1 MTDEQYKCL
10 QYSTSGTCREGRG
23 SRYSRYVGGTHVGH
37 GKMPLKFSRLM
48 FETCLDFVK
57 LFCDDIER
65 SQTRLKMTHTG
76 HDHMSKWRQN
86 HRTRILIPKWDMWPL
101 GQVWVCLTSISGV
114 GNLSIRRCDSHLRDG
129 TLVFAWILRL
139 IATVFGRIFA
149 IWRVCAQKVNNVG
162 SYRRNPF
169 IRLREK
175 HRR

>member
-1 MTDEQYKCL
+1 MADEQYKCFTV
-10 QYSTSGTCREGRG
+10 QYCTSGTCREGRG

-37 GKMPLKFSRLM
+37 GKMLPKFSGLM

-101 GQVWVCLTSISGV
+101 GQVWVCLTPISGV

-129 TLVFAWILRL
+129 TLVFVDFDSSQRFLDAFLQ
-139 IATVFGRIFA
+139 FD
-149 IWRVCAQKVNNVG
+149 VCARK
-162 SYRRNPF
+162 
-169 IRLREK
+169 K
-175 HRR
+175 